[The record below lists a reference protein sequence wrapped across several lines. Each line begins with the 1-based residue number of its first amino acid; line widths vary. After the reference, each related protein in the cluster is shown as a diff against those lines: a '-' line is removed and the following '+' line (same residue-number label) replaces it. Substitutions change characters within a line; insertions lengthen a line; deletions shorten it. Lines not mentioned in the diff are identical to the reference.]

1 MNFGV
6 KIQIAPTYA
15 IGIIQIFICYAFRR
29 ENSNHYAISTYF
41 SFFAALA
48 RKFILLRSWSSFRS
62 VIDCFQSC
70 FVCNYKMHSSYNYFI
85 KEIDLKKIW
94 FIGYRSRDLVIM
106 SKMSIYL
113 SYHDTHTS
121 NVRKVLFIVLEKE
134 CEQE

>member
-48 RKFILLRSWSSFRS
+48 RKFILLTVFS
-62 VIDCFQSC
+62 
-70 FVCNYKMHSSYNYFI
+70 
-85 KEIDLKKIW
+85 
-94 FIGYRSRDLVIM
+94 LVRYAIT
-106 SKMSIYL
+106 KCALLTTIL
-113 SYHDTHTS
+113 
-121 NVRKVLFIVLEKE
+121 
-134 CEQE
+134 